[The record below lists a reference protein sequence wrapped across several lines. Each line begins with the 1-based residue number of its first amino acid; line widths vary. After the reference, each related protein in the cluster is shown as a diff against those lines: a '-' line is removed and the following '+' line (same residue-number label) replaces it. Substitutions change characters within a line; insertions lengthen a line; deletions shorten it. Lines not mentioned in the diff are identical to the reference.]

1 MRNAFIGTMA
11 VLLLGGCG
19 SSRMIDSAA
28 APGAAESPNAAEA
41 HDAAGIPQSAPA
53 DPADTPPA
61 SSDSEA
67 ENAQAP
73 PAPADGAQPASSPVD
88 FETQVRPILERCQ
101 PCHFE
106 GGKMYAQ
113 LPFDRPETVRTLGEK
128 LFTRIKEP
136 AEQATIRAF
145 LAQPE
150 KPDTQGH

>member
-1 MRNAFIGTMA
+1 MKNTLIGAMA
-11 VLLLGGCG
+11 VVLLGGCG
-19 SSRMIDSAA
+19 SNRMIDSPSAA
-28 APGAAESPNAAEA
+28 APATSESPRAAEA
-41 HDAAGIPQSAPA
+41 HDAAGIPSDAA
-53 DPADTPPA
+53 ETPTA
-61 SSDSEA
+61 AKSDA
-67 ENAQAP
+67 GIPPTP
-73 PAPADGAQPASSPVD
+73 PAPADAAQQASSPVS
-88 FETQVRPILERCQ
+88 FEKQVRPILERCQ

-150 KPDTQGH
+150 DADPAGQ